1 MESLSH
7 HGIMGMRWGV
17 RRYQNYDGSYTKKGL
32 ERYRKAESAYEQK
45 KTDYKNGKATRTE
58 VRKAKKELNRSYDR
72 LKQDKLADQGKELYS
87 KGKTINGNYH
97 IAALSETA
105 IVLGSSIAN
114 QVLRQYASQKVADI
128 SSALIA
134 IGGTFVNGLIAA
146 KNQSD
151 AKKLRAYYTHH
162 S

>member
-7 HGIMGMRWGV
+7 HGVIGMRWGV

-32 ERYRKAESAYEQK
+32 ERYRKAESEYEQK
-45 KTDYKNGKATRTE
+45 KSDYKNGKATRTE

-114 QVLRQYASQKVADI
+114 QVLRQYASQKVANI
-128 SSALIA
+128 SSSLIA

>member
-1 MESLSH
+1 MALWECVGVFAGTRIMTVH
-7 HGIMGMRWGV
+7 IQKRDWKGIEK
-17 RRYQNYDGSYTKKGL
+17 QNPHMNKK
-32 ERYRKAESAYEQK
+32 KS
-45 KTDYKNGKATRTE
+45 DYKNGKATRTE
-58 VRKAKKELNRSYDR
+58 VRKAKKELDRSYDR

-87 KGKTINGNYH
+87 KGKTINDNYR
-97 IAALSETA
+97 IATLSETA

-114 QVLRQYASQKVADI
+114 RVLRQYASQKVADI
-128 SSALIA
+128 SSASIA

-146 KNQSD
+146 KYHSD

>member
-32 ERYRKAESAYEQK
+32 ERYRKAESEYEQK
-45 KTDYKNGKATRTE
+45 KSDYKNGKATRTE

-87 KGKTINGNYH
+87 KGKTINDNRR
-97 IAALSETA
+97 IATLSETA
-105 IVLGSSIAN
+105 IGLGSSIAN
-114 QVLRQYASQKVADI
+114 RVLRQYASQKVADI
-128 SSALIA
+128 SSELIA

-146 KNQSD
+146 KYNSD
-151 AKKLRAYYTHH
+151 AKKLRAYDTHH

>member
-45 KTDYKNGKATRTE
+45 KSDYKNGKATRTE

-87 KGKTINGNYH
+87 KGKTINDNYR

-114 QVLRQYASQKVADI
+114 RVLRQYASQKVADI
-128 SSALIA
+128 SSASIA

-146 KNQSD
+146 KYHSD